1 MESSSAE
8 RERSRY
14 DGKHPK
20 SHVIVKVRLLSVL
33 MVQGNQSNASGSISE
48 PLRALHNHLQQREG
62 SAQADPADA
71 VAVMQWALQTLDTAD
86 FGERW
91 DIAKL
96 LSQCGAVAIAPILER
111 LQRLDEDDWE
121 LQWYL
126 IRVLGDCRHPDAM
139 SVLAEQLRTTDH
151 ADVAQA
157 AAIALANMGPP
168 AIPVLAQLLEVPE
181 LRLRVVQALA
191 QLSDVAVVSVLQAV
205 TDDPTPAVRAAA
217 LEALAQYNDE
227 STVAALI
234 QGLADHHA
242 EVRRAA
248 AAGLGRCAPTIDS
261 SELVDKLGDLL
272 ADLNL
277 EVAGQA
283 AMTLGRLAT
292 EDAVAALT
300 EPFRSPHTPAPLL
313 THVIHALGWIATPTA
328 LQQLAAFLHMA
339 WQEPHRHRTDTVC
352 GEAIAMISQV
362 TDTSLTP
369 TAATLLIQVLQEGS
383 DRLSPILRQRLAL
396 GLGRLQEAIALD
408 PLVQLLID
416 THAGVQLHAIAALKL
431 LPGSIAYD
439 HLQDLAQQADLD
451 PDLSQ
456 GVAIALREW
465 HR

>member
-14 DGKHPK
+14 YGKHPTFRI
-20 SHVIVKVRLLSVL
+20 IVKVCLLSVL
-33 MVQGNQSNASGSISE
+33 MVQGNQSNASGSIPE

-62 SAQADPADA
+62 VSQADPADA
-71 VAVMQWALQTLDTAD
+71 VAVMQWALRTLDTAD

-96 LSQCGAVAIAPILER
+96 LSPCGAVAIAPILDR
-111 LQRLDEDDWE
+111 LQRLDDDDWE

-126 IRVLGDCRHPDAM
+126 IRVLGDCRHPNAM
-139 SVLAEQLRTTDH
+139 TALAHQLQTTDH
-151 ADVAQA
+151 PDIAQA

-181 LRLRVVQALA
+181 IRLRVVQALA
-191 QLSDVAVVSVLQAV
+191 QLSDAAVIPVLQAV
-205 TDDPTPAVRAAA
+205 VNDPTPAVRAAA
-217 LEALAQYNDE
+217 LEALAQHRDDG
-227 STVAALI
+227 SVTALV

-242 EVRRAA
+242 EVRRTAA
-248 AAGLGRCAPTIDS
+248 SGLGRFAPMVAS
-261 SELVDKLGDLL
+261 
-272 ADLNL
+272 ADLVNTLEVLLTDVNL
-277 EVAGQA
+277 DVAGQA
-283 AMTLGRLAT
+283 AITLGRLGT
-292 EDAVAALT
+292 EDAVVALT
-300 EPFRSPHTPAPLL
+300 QPLRSPHTPAPLL

-328 LQQLAAFLHMA
+328 LQQLAEFLHMA

-352 GEAIAMISQV
+352 GEAIAMVSQI
-362 TDTSLTP
+362 TDTSLTS
-369 TAATLLIQVLQEGS
+369 TAATLLIQVLQEGG

-408 PLVQLLID
+408 PLVQLLTD

-431 LPGSIAYD
+431 LPGPTAYD

-451 PDLSQ
+451 PDLAQ